1 MKKTFNIEV
10 DCANCANKIEISI
23 QKIAGVNS
31 AVINFMTQKLIIEID
46 DNKEFQTVM
55 KNVLAEFKKVEPD
68 SEIYF

>member
-55 KNVLAEFKKVEPD
+55 KNVLAEFKKIEPD
-68 SEIYF
+68 SEINF

>member
-10 DCANCANKIEISI
+10 DCANCANKIETSI